1 MSADP
6 KPTPKFMDVTTTTP
20 TDGFDPQQGDLI
32 RSLKR
37 EIKSLKGKVIAQDI
51 RIFEMQAL
59 LQSGKGLSNILNLT
73 QLLDTFM
80 AVVRERYDVV
90 NSCVILKEDFENGEK
105 EFFQVKKYYGIDD
118 HYIDTLGRKEPLY
131 LFRIE
136 KNNGLLWQLI
146 QQGSVFS
153 VRDLQKEPRF
163 ITAWEKLNLDVL
175 RSDFWCPLIK
185 SGEVV
190 GILTLGERRDGSQIT
205 ETEYSFVQELA
216 SIATTVIDSTLKYEK
231 NQRILNNIQIL
242 YDFHQE
248 LAIINDFKQL
258 CKETIRNAVKA
269 VRAQK
274 GNLML
279 LNRATGKL
287 ELVVAWGYIDES
299 VLDGLNSGKIETKAF
314 EIGEGIAG
322 QAALQRKPIV
332 VNNRDDI
339 PQMGSFETHCICTI
353 PVMNG
358 GQLEGVMNFTNKV
371 HIEKDGSAVLDTLG
385 RFTKEDVSLLQGIAD
400 QSAVSLHK
408 SRLYSASIT
417 DRLTGLHNSRFFEET
432 YYELVAKAVG
442 EDKPLTIALLDIDHF
457 KQFNDRY
464 GHKAG
469 DFILRQVS
477 AAFMEVKRNGRSDQ
491 AYRYGG
497 EEFCMVMP
505 ETTVEEALLIFEEF
519 RIRLAEQEFDY
530 EGQKLKVTISI
541 GLVQVGLHSKD
552 ARVLF
557 NLADDA
563 LYECKRNGRNQVRI
577 AKRDAASVAA
587 AEAVSI
593 QDKLDSDKQDKK
605 VG

>member
-1 MSADP
+1 MDSSNGNA
-6 KPTPKFMDVTTTTP
+6 KFLEVNTSP
-20 TDGFDPQQGDLI
+20 DGFDNQGDLI

-37 EIKSLKGKVIAQDI
+37 EIKTLKSKVISQDI

-59 LQSGKGLSNILNLT
+59 LQSGKGLSNILNLS

-90 NSCVILKEDFENGEK
+90 SSCVLLKEDFENGEK
-105 EFFQVKKYYGIDD
+105 EFYQIKRYFGLDD
-118 HYIDTLGRKEPLY
+118 HYVDMLGRKEPLY
-131 LFRIE
+131 LFRME
-136 KNNGLLWQLI
+136 KNNGLLWQII

-163 ITAWEKLNLDVL
+163 ITGWEKLNLDVL

-185 SGEVV
+185 SGEVI
-190 GILTLGERRDGSQIT
+190 GILALGERRDGSQVT
-205 ETEYSFVQELA
+205 EMEYSFVQELA

-242 YDFHQE
+242 YDVHQE
-248 LAIINDFKQL
+248 LASINDFKEL
-258 CKETIRNAVKA
+258 CKETIRNAVRA
-269 VRAQK
+269 VTAQK

-279 LNRATGKL
+279 LNRTTGKL

-299 VLDGLNSGKIETKAF
+299 VLEGINSGKIETKAF
-314 EIGEGIAG
+314 DIGEGIAG
-322 QAALQRKPIV
+322 QAALQRKPFV

-339 PQMGSFETHCICTI
+339 PQMGAFETYCICTI
-353 PVMNG
+353 PVLNG

-417 DRLTGLHNSRFFEET
+417 DRLTGLNNSRYFEDT
-432 YYELVAKAVG
+432 YYELAAKAIVEG
-442 EDKPLTIALLDIDHF
+442 KPLTLALLDIDHF
-457 KQFNDRY
+457 KNFNDTY

-469 DFILRQVS
+469 DFVLRQVAS
-477 AAFMEVKRNGRSDQ
+477 MFLDAKRSEKRDH

-505 ETTVEEALLIFEEF
+505 DTTAEEALVNFEQF
-519 RIRLAEQEFDY
+519 RARVADSEFDY
-530 EGQKLKVTISI
+530 NGQKLKVTVSI
-541 GLVQVGLHSKD
+541 GLAQAGLHSKD
-552 ARVLF
+552 GRVLF

-563 LYECKRNGRNQVRI
+563 LYDCKRAGRNKVMI
-577 AKRDAASVAA
+577 AKSDSDSVTA
-587 AEAVSI
+587 AEQREDDEKQVS
-593 QDKLDSDKQDKK
+593 
-605 VG
+605 

>member
-1 MSADP
+1 MDSKSSAP
-6 KPTPKFMDVTTTTP
+6 KIIEMTPTPAA
-20 TDGFDPQQGDLI
+20 DGFDGQGDLI

-59 LQSGKGLSNILNLT
+59 LQSGKGLSNILDLP

-80 AVVRERYDVV
+80 AVVRERYDLV

-105 EFFQVKKYYGIDD
+105 EFFQVKRYYGVDD
-118 HYIDTLGRKEPLY
+118 HYVDQLGRREPLY
-131 LFRIE
+131 LFRME
-136 KNNGLLWQLI
+136 KNNGLLWQII
-146 QQGSVFS
+146 QQGNVFS

-163 ITAWEKLNLDVL
+163 VTAWERMNLDVI
-175 RSDFWCPLIK
+175 RSDLWCPLIK

-190 GILTLGERRDGSQIT
+190 GILALGERRDGTQVAES
-205 ETEYSFVQELA
+205 EFAFVQEMA
-216 SIATTVIDSTLKYEK
+216 SLATTIIDSTLKYEK
-231 NQRILNNIQIL
+231 NKRILTNIQIL

-248 LAIINDFKQL
+248 MSSITDFKVL
-258 CKETIRNAVKA
+258 CKQTIRKAVTA

-274 GNLML
+274 GNLMI
-279 LNRATGKL
+279 LNRTSGKL

-299 VLDGLNSGKIETKAF
+299 VLDGINSGKIETKSF
-314 EIGEGIAG
+314 EMGEGIAG
-322 QAALQRKPIV
+322 RAGLQRKPIV

-339 PQMGSFETHCICTI
+339 PQMGSFETHCICSV
-353 PVMNG
+353 PVLNG

-371 HIEKDGSAVLDTLG
+371 HIEEDGSAILDALG
-385 RFTKEDVSLLQGIAD
+385 RFTREDVTLLQGIAD

-417 DRLTGLHNSRFFEET
+417 DRLTGLHNARFFEDT
-432 YYELVAKAVG
+432 YYEFVGKALV
-442 EDKPLTIALLDIDHF
+442 EQKPMTLALLDIDHF
-457 KQFNDRY
+457 KQFNDQH

-469 DFILRQVS
+469 DAILKAVAQ
-477 AAFMEVKRNGRSDQ
+477 AFADTKRPNRKDQ

-497 EEFCMVMP
+497 EEFCMVMQD
-505 ETTVEEALLIFEEF
+505 TTAEEAKLWLEKFKNEI
-519 RIRLAEQEFDY
+519 AAKEFDY
-530 EGQKLKVTISI
+530 QGIPLKVTVSI
-541 GLVQVGLHSKD
+541 GIAEAGLHSKD
-552 ARVLF
+552 ARTLF

-577 AKRDAASVAA
+577 SHFEADAKPES
-587 AEAVSI
+587 
-593 QDKLDSDKQDKK
+593 K

>member
-1 MSADP
+1 MDSSGSSSGP
-6 KPTPKFMDVTTTTP
+6 KYIEVTPGPSDA
-20 TDGFDPQQGDLI
+20 FDNQGDLI

-37 EIKSLKGKVIAQDI
+37 EIKSLKGKVTAQDI

-59 LQSGKGLSNILNLT
+59 LQSGKGLSNILNLN

-80 AVVRERYDVV
+80 SVIRERYDVV
-90 NSCVILKEDFENGEK
+90 SSCVLLKEDFENGEK
-105 EFFQVKKYYGIDD
+105 EFYQVKRYYGIED
-118 HYIDTLGRKEPLY
+118 HYVDQLGRKEPLY

-146 QQGSVFS
+146 QQGNVFS

-163 ITAWEKLNLDVL
+163 VTAWERLNLDIL

-185 SGEVV
+185 SGEVI
-190 GILTLGERRDGSQIT
+190 GILALGERRDGSQVT
-205 ETEYSFVQELA
+205 ENEYSFVQELA
-216 SIATTVIDSTLKYEK
+216 SLATTIIDSTLKYEK

-248 LAIINDFKQL
+248 LSTINDFKEL

-269 VRAQK
+269 VKAQK

-279 LNRATGKL
+279 LNRSTGKL

-299 VLDGLNSGKIETKAF
+299 VLEGLNSGKIETKAF
-314 EIGEGIAG
+314 EMGEGVAG
-322 QAALQRKPIV
+322 QSALQRRSVV
-332 VNNRDDI
+332 VNNRDEI
-339 PQMGSFETHCICTI
+339 PQMGAFETHCICSV

-371 HIEKDGSAVLDTLG
+371 HIENDGSAVLDALG
-385 RFTKEDVSLLQGIAD
+385 RFTREDLSLLQGIAD

-417 DRLTGLHNSRFFEET
+417 DRLTGLYNSRYFEDT
-432 YYELVAKAVG
+432 YYELVAKAVV
-442 EDKPLTIALLDIDHF
+442 EDKPLTLALLDIDHF
-457 KQFNDRY
+457 KQFNDQY

-469 DFILRQVS
+469 DFILKGVAS
-477 AAFMEVKRNGRSDQ
+477 LFMEVRRAGLSDQ
-491 AYRYGG
+491 TYRYGG
-497 EEFCMVMP
+497 EEFCMLMP
-505 ETTVEEALLIFEEF
+505 DTPLEEALVLFEEF
-519 RIRLAEQEFDY
+519 RQRVASREFDY
-530 EGQKLKVTISI
+530 EGHKLKVSVSI
-541 GLVQVGLHSKD
+541 GLSQSGLHSKD
-552 ARVLF
+552 PRVLF

-563 LYECKRNGRNQVRI
+563 MYECKRNGRNQVRI
-577 AKRDAASVAA
+577 AKQEHTEKD
-587 AEAVSI
+587 EDD
-593 QDKLDSDKQDKK
+593 QK